1 MTTDSTI
8 LRHPFVSFL
17 DSVCRGCGQVMFQN
31 NPITGLL
38 FFAGIFY
45 NSVTLG
51 VCAVLGTMASTLTA
65 HILGADK
72 GCIKAGLYGFNGT
85 LAGIALPFYFAFDSV
100 LLVYV
105 VINAAFSTV
114 IMASLMRFLSKWGVP
129 ALTAPF
135 VLATWLLM
143 FGVYRFAVL
152 TPGALIAPAVPD
164 PGATVAL
171 GGFAASALFEG
182 VAKGVGEVMFQD
194 NVVTGIVFVVA
205 ILINSRISAV
215 FAVLGSLAGLVTGL
229 ALGAGE
235 TPLRLGLYGY
245 NSVLCAIALGGV
257 FYFLTWKS
265 ALYAL
270 ACMVLGSIAT
280 ASISVFLSP
289 IGMPALTWP
298 FIIVT
303 WFFLF
308 AGSLFKNLKE
318 VPAEK
323 CGTPEHNLR
332 LEEAGAALPS

>member
-8 LRHPFVSFL
+8 LRNPLVSFL

-31 NPITGLL
+31 SPITGLL

-65 HILGADK
+65 HLFGADK
-72 GCIKAGLYGFNGT
+72 DCIKAGLFGFNGT
-85 LAGIALPFYFAFDSV
+85 LAGIALPFYFAFSPV

-105 VINAAFSTV
+105 IINGAFSTI

-135 VLATWLLM
+135 VFATWLLM
-143 FGVYRFAVL
+143 FGVYRFAML
-152 TPGALIAPAVPD
+152 TPGALIAPVVPD
-164 PGATVAL
+164 PHAAAAL
-171 GGFAASALFEG
+171 GAFDFPALLEG
-182 VAKGVGEVMFQD
+182 VAKGMGEVMFQD
-194 NVVTGIVFVVA
+194 NVVTGAIFIVA
-205 ILINSRISAV
+205 ILVNSRISAV
-215 FAVLGSLAGLVTGL
+215 FAVLGSLIGLLTGL
-229 ALGAGE
+229 AMGVGE

-245 NSVLCAIALGGV
+245 NSVLCAIALGGI
-257 FYFLTWKS
+257 FFFLTWKS
-265 ALYAL
+265 ALYTL
-270 ACMVLGSIAT
+270 GCIILGSIAT
-280 ASISVFLSP
+280 AATSVFLSP

-308 AGSLFKNLKE
+308 AGGLFKNLKE
-318 VPAEK
+318 VPSEK

-332 LEEAGAALPS
+332 LEEAGAVLPS